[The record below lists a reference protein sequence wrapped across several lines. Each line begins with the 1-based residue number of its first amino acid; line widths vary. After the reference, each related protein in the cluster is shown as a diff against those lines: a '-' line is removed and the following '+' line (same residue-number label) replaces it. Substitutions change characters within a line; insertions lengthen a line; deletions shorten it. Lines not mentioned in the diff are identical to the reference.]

1 MMADATMGK
10 ERDQAVDG
18 FINPTLVVGGEQDH
32 PTTVLF
38 PVPLTKAREKAKAN
52 STLHATKANLP
63 TATPPATA
71 HRLTHPTKPKTPAH
85 FVAAI
90 TLPAIVGNDRMRR
103 RKMG

>member
-1 MMADATMGK
+1 MMADATMEK

-18 FINPTLVVGGEQDH
+18 FLTPILVVGGEQEH

-38 PVPLTKAREKAKAN
+38 HVPLTKAREKAN
-52 STLHATKANLP
+52 PTLNVTKANLP

-71 HRLTHPTKPKTPAH
+71 HRLAHQTKPKTPAQ
-85 FVAAI
+85 FVEAI
-90 TLPAIVGNDRMRR
+90 TLPATVGNDRMRR